1 MSPSIE
7 TLPTDLAR
15 HRVLDT
21 RQTCQFVNLSVAQ
34 WRRLRKSGE
43 APKGRQLSKRKQ
55 GWQVG
60 DLIEW
65 IASRDPEKIA
75 A

>member
-34 WRRLRKSGE
+34 WRRLRKAGD
-43 APKGRQLSKRKQ
+43 APQARQLSKRKH

-60 DLIEW
+60 DLIAW
-65 IASRDPEKIA
+65 IESRETQQA